1 MEKFEKKIV
10 LGRKFNII
18 IEKHDLNI
26 HALSESMKEALKTY
40 DLYGKKIMEEFKMNG
55 WQNKLRLYMNDVQ
68 STREIIWV
76 VGSRGNEGN
85 SFFQWNIL
93 EELGYSKV
101 SLLGK
106 QSRNTFHILGKLS
119 SRNNDIFLFKVERV
133 EYLYNEQYKL
143 LESIKD
149 GTSMNAEEILNLS
162 KPNIFIVFSKMKPD

>member
-1 MEKFEKKIV
+1 
-10 LGRKFNII
+10 
-18 IEKHDLNI
+18 
-26 HALSESMKEALKTY
+26 
-40 DLYGKKIMEEFKMNG
+40 MEEINWNG
-55 WQNKLRLYMNDVQ
+55 WQNELRLYMNDVQ

-101 SLLGK
+101 SLLEVGK

-119 SRNNDIFLFKVERV
+119 STNNDIFLFKADRV

-149 GTSMNAEEILNLS
+149 GTAMNAEEILNLS
-162 KPNIFIVFSKMKPD
+162 KPNSFIVFSKMEPDREKLSDDRWTILKISEDLTALTDITDDGPMVKRMKMIIE